1 MLNVNM
7 KLIVGLGNPGEQY
20 KKTRHNVGFLAIE
33 KIAKNEN
40 FSPWKINKKFNAEI
54 SKGAILTE
62 KIILA
67 KPQIFMNNS
76 GASVKAISDYY
87 KILANDII
95 VIHDDLDL
103 PLAKIRINQ
112 NASSGGHKGVQNI
125 IDCLTTQNFARFR
138 LGIANEHKEN
148 IPADEYVLK
157 NFTNEEYQQIDSA
170 ITLLIEAMEF
180 SLGSSIPEA
189 MNEFN

>member
-1 MLNVNM
+1 M

-40 FSPWKINKKFNAEI
+40 FSKWKLEKKLSAEI
-54 SKGAILTE
+54 SKGTILVQN
-62 KIILA
+62 IILA
-67 KPQIFMNNS
+67 KPQSFMNNS

-87 KILANDII
+87 KIIINDII

-103 PLAKIRINQ
+103 PLAKIRVSQ
-112 NASSGGHKGVQNI
+112 NASSGGHKGVQSI
-125 IDCLTTQNFARFR
+125 IDCFKTQDFARFR
-138 LGIANEHKEN
+138 LGIAGERKEN

-157 NFTNEEYQQIDSA
+157 NFTDEEYQQIDSA
-170 ITLLIEAMEF
+170 MALLIEAIEF